1 MLVIT
6 VCAPVVK
13 MSHSVFWC
21 MSNVSTRRVDL
32 CSKGALESAGG
43 LNRKQMSGLLSPR
56 APGFN
61 FIDLEKEYSS
71 SQQPRSHILQLCCT
85 LGDSCHFPDPQP
97 PHL

>member
-32 CSKGALESAGG
+32 CSKGALASAGG
-43 LNRKQMSGLLSPR
+43 LYVLRDLSFMAR
-56 APGFN
+56 YS
-61 FIDLEKEYSS
+61 DLTSPVWAWASVFKTK
-71 SQQPRSHILQLCCT
+71 PKVL
-85 LGDSCHFPDPQP
+85 
-97 PHL
+97 